1 MKNMQEKIYDLIII
15 GGGPAGAAAAVYAG
29 RKLLNTLVITEE
41 FGGQSVVSDDIHN
54 WVGTISISGRKL
66 AEDLEKHVLAYK
78 GEYLEILKN
87 KVVNIEKIE
96 SPVLNFKVKT
106 NTGKTFLSKTVLIT
120 TGSKRRQLDALG
132 AKEYEHKGLTYCAS
146 CDGLFFANKDVVV
159 VGAGNSALESAL
171 QLLAYCKSVKILVR
185 SENIRGDE
193 ITLESIL
200 KNKNAEIIYNSE
212 TVEVGGDKTVKF
224 LKYKN
229 IISGEIKT
237 LDVEGV
243 FIEIGQIPNTDIF
256 KNLIKI
262 DAFGKVEIDLRNNQT
277 SQKGIWAAGDCTNIL
292 YHQNNIA
299 AGEGV
304 KALEDIY
311 QYVKKIF

>member
-1 MKNMQEKIYDLIII
+1 MTEKIYDLIII

-41 FGGQSVVSDDIHN
+41 FGGQSVVSEDIHN
-54 WVGTISISGRKL
+54 WIGTTSISGRKL
-66 AEDLEKHVLAYK
+66 ADDLEKHVNTYK
-78 GEYLEILKN
+78 GEHLEVLKN
-87 KVVNIEKIE
+87 KVTNIEKLD
-96 SPVLNFKVKT
+96 SPILNFKIKT
-106 NTGKTFLSKTVLIT
+106 NTGKEFLSKAILYT
-120 TGSKRRQLDALG
+120 TGSKRRQLEAIG

-146 CDGLFFANKDVVV
+146 CDGLFFTGKDVAVI
-159 VGAGNSALESAL
+159 GAGNSALESAL

-185 SENIRGDE
+185 GENIRGDE
-193 ITLESIL
+193 ITLEAIK
-200 KNKNAEIIYNSE
+200 KNPNAEIIFNAE
-212 TVEVGGDKTVKF
+212 TTEVGGDKTVKF

-229 IISGEIKT
+229 RLSSEIKN
-237 LDVEGV
+237 LDVEGI
-243 FIEIGQIPNTDIF
+243 FIEIGQIPNTDLL
-256 KNLIKI
+256 KNIVNI
-262 DAFGKVEIDLRNNQT
+262 DSFGKIEIDFKNNQT

-311 QYVKKIF
+311 QYIKRNS